1 MMFGKKEKPKEVAK
15 EPPRQVVSTTAAR
28 AHLECTAGP
37 EKGQTFRCAPAATVV
52 GRDASCDIVLTET
65 VISRQHCRIDR
76 QPDGW
81 ILKNLSSNGTLV
93 NRKPADEVLLADGD
107 EIRLGAKTRLKFVVE
122 AVATFT
128 SGRPQFRAR
137 ATGQED
143 DQADEKQEPAAE
155 EAKVSL
161 FKRRKGLFIGLGAY
175 LVIVVVIAAA
185 LAFRNPTATGSDE
198 VPVLG
203 MEDTIVPEP
212 GAAPLRVVR
221 TEADGYYCEDPL
233 GQHRLIPREAVTSG
247 KAVLRK
253 GIRKALD
260 VRFELTKDVRP
271 GYPYTIEERNE
282 GLGKLCKDQARENY
296 MQSKLPGKEAYLF
309 GAVRTFQKA
318 LAYYGGRTAFVED
331 PAAERVRQ
339 ESLKE
344 LLDKVRSTY
353 DAAVMYERAGDPR
366 RAMKNYKLLMDMLGS
381 ERNNPVPENVSR
393 RITALKA
400 KYKDIKF

>member
-1 MMFGKKEKPKEVAK
+1 MIFGKKEKPKEVAK

-52 GRDASCDIVLTET
+52 GRDVSCDVVLTET

-81 ILKNLSSNGTLV
+81 VLKNLSSNGTLV
-93 NRKPADEVLLADGD
+93 NRKPADEVLLADAD

-143 DQADEKQEPAAE
+143 EQADEKQEPAAE
-155 EAKVSL
+155 QAKVSL

-175 LVIVVVIAAA
+175 LLIVVVIAAA
-185 LAFRNPTATGSDE
+185 LAFRNPPVTASDDI
-198 VPVLG
+198 PVLTE
-203 MEDTIVPEP
+203 EDTITLLP
-212 GAAPLRVVR
+212 GGERLTVVR
-221 TEADGYYCEDPL
+221 TDPDGYYVADAN
-233 GQHRLIPREAVTSG
+233 GQHRTIPLADVNSG
-247 KAVLRK
+247 KAVLRR
-253 GIRKALD
+253 GIRKALE
-260 VRFELTKDVRP
+260 VRFELKKDHP
-271 GYPYTIEERNE
+271 GYPYTIDERNE
-282 GLGKLCKDQARENY
+282 GLGALCKQQAKENY
-296 MQSKLPGKEAYLF
+296 AMSKLPGKEAYLF
-309 GAVRTFQKA
+309 AAVRTFQKS

-331 PAAERVRQ
+331 PASERIRL
-339 ESLKE
+339 EALKE
-344 LLDKVRSTY
+344 LRDKVKGTY
-353 DAAVMYERAGDPR
+353 DAAVMYERAGDPKQ
-366 RAMKNYKLLMDMLGS
+366 AMKKYKILIEMLGA
-381 ERNNPVPENVSR
+381 ERDNSIHENVSR

>member
-1 MMFGKKEKPKEVAK
+1 MIFGKKDKPKEAAK

-52 GRDASCDIVLTET
+52 GRDASCDVVLTET

-81 ILKNLSSNGTLV
+81 VLKNLSSNGTLV
-93 NRKPADEVLLADGD
+93 NRKPADEVPLADND
-107 EIRLGAKTRLKFVVE
+107 EIRLGAKTRLRFVVE

-143 DQADEKQEPAAE
+143 EQADGEQEQAAA

-185 LAFRNPTATGSDE
+185 LAFRNTTATSGDE
-198 VPVLG
+198 VAVLG
-203 MEDTIVPEP
+203 MEDTITLLP
-212 GAAPLRVVR
+212 GGETLRVLR
-221 TEADGYYCEDPL
+221 TETDGYYCEDPSL
-233 GQHRLIPREAVTSG
+233 GTHRLIPFADVNSG
-247 KAVLRK
+247 KAVARR
-253 GIRKALD
+253 GIRKSLD
-260 VRFELTKDVRP
+260 VRFELKSARP
-271 GYPYTIEERNE
+271 GYAYTIEERNE
-282 GLGKLCKDQARENY
+282 GLGELCKKQARENY
-296 MQSKLPGKEAYLF
+296 ALSKLPGKEAYLF
-309 GAVRTFQKA
+309 GAVRTFQKS
-318 LAYYGGRTAFVED
+318 LAYYGGRTAFVDD

-339 ESLKE
+339 DSLKE
-344 LLDKVRSTY
+344 LLDKVKDTY
-353 DAAVMYERAGDPR
+353 DAAIFYEKSGDPR
-366 RAMKNYKLLMDMLGS
+366 KAYKNYDLLTRLVP
-381 ERNNPVPENVSR
+381 ERDNPIHENVSK
-393 RITALKA
+393 RISALKA

>member
-1 MMFGKKEKPKEVAK
+1 MIFGKKEKPKEVAK

-52 GRDASCDIVLTET
+52 GRDASCDVVLTET

-81 ILKNLSSNGTLV
+81 VLKNLSSNGTLV
-93 NRKPADEVLLADGD
+93 NRKPADEVLLADAD

-137 ATGQED
+137 AVGQED
-143 DQADEKQEPAAE
+143 EQADEKQEQAAE
-155 EAKVSL
+155 GAKVSL
-161 FKRRKGLFIGLGAY
+161 FKRRKGLFIGLGVY

-185 LAFRNPTATGSDE
+185 LAFRNPPVTASDDI
-198 VPVLG
+198 PVLRDD
-203 MEDTIVPEP
+203 DTITLLP
-212 GAAPLRVVR
+212 GGETLPVLR
-221 TEADGYYCEDPL
+221 TDPDGYYVEDAR
-233 GQHRLIPREAVTSG
+233 GQHRTIPFADVNSG

-260 VRFELTKDVRP
+260 VRFELKKDHP

-282 GLGKLCKDQARENY
+282 GLGKLCKDQAKENY
-296 MQSKLPGKEAYLF
+296 MQSRLPGKEAYLF
-309 GAVRTFQKA
+309 AAVRTFQKS

-331 PAAERVRQ
+331 PTSERIRL
-339 ESLKE
+339 EALKE
-344 LLDKVRSTY
+344 LHDKVKGTY
-353 DAAVMYERAGDPR
+353 DAAVMYERAGDPKQAR
-366 RAMKNYKLLMDMLGS
+366 KKYDILIQMLAA
-381 ERNNPVPENVSR
+381 ERDNPIHENVSR
-393 RITALKA
+393 RISALKA